1 MTRWVRRMAGSALAR
16 RQGRDC
22 VPAEGDQRHARSA
35 VWRRAS
41 LRAGV
46 ILAALLPPVMAPAA
60 GEGGLSTAR
69 AWLDAVEARL
79 LEADGRALRLLPVP
93 GRENAFGTEDG
104 QVFVFHAGLS
114 TVWHLDSETV
124 ADAGEA
130 DVIGTAALLREES
143 LEGGRI
149 LAHWLGGAVNA
160 FAWPLPVPEFEVAR
174 ERHPLAIR
182 HDALLS
188 APLARPV
195 AGLPAGWRFRTDG
208 LVLPGDPDV
217 EVLTATFWRSDG
229 DRVVIE
235 HADGAVVRIALDEL
249 VAAIMNAPAGSGAT
263 EGEGAE

>member
-1 MTRWVRRMAGSALAR
+1 MSRRRHFPRATRSVAT
-16 RQGRDC
+16 
-22 VPAEGDQRHARSA
+22 
-35 VWRRAS
+35 
-41 LRAGV
+41 
-46 ILAALLPPVMAPAA
+46 LAAVVALSLLPPAVAPAA

-79 LEADGRALRLLPVP
+79 LEADGKALRLLPVP

-143 LEGGRI
+143 VEGGRI
-149 LAHWLGGAVNA
+149 LAHWLGGAVNE
-160 FAWPLPVPEFEVAR
+160 FAWPLPVPEFEAAT

-195 AGLPAGWRFRTDG
+195 AGLPASWRFRTDG

-235 HADGAVVRIALDEL
+235 HADGAVVRVALDEL
-249 VAAIMNAPAGSGAT
+249 VAAIRNEPDAPAAAD
-263 EGEGAE
+263 GEVLE